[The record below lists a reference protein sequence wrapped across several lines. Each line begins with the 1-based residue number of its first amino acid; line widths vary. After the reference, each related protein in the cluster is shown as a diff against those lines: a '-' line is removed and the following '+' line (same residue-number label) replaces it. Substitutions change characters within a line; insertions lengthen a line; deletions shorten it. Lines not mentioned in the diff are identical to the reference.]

1 MKMLP
6 LLAVTI
12 FTCALLLAVAP
23 ALAQSTSTSASYTL
37 LHAPAGDLA
46 GGGRV
51 TNAGATVIADISV
64 GDPVS
69 GAVSA
74 VTAGGAQAKGNLIG
88 QLTDPKTF
96 TIAAIPGAVNEG
108 GTSQLSGQAVMDDG
122 STLGVTPTQV
132 AWSVGFGPVASLTAG
147 GLVTTSPVLGP
158 TSARLNGLFLGV
170 ADPDGT
176 LLNVID
182 TGESDTFAQY
192 SGDGIDDGWQALYF
206 GQPPNANA
214 APTADPD
221 GDGRNNR
228 LEFLSGFVPT
238 DPASAFQFTITSF
251 TSPGV
256 AELRLNKVIPGRTY
270 TVKANAN
277 LVTPPTTVGAP
288 FTVASEETNRLFQD
302 GAATGARKF
311 YYLEISKP

>member
-1 MKMLP
+1 V
-6 LLAVTI
+6 VT
-12 FTCALLLAVAP
+12 
-23 ALAQSTSTSASYTL
+23 
-37 LHAPAGDLA
+37 
-46 GGGRV
+46 
-51 TNAGATVIADISV
+51 
-64 GDPVS
+64 
-69 GAVSA
+69 
-74 VTAGGAQAKGNLIG
+74 KGNLVG
-88 QLTDPKTF
+88 QLTDVTGLTLTSASPT
-96 TIAAIPGAVNEG
+96 VNEG
-108 GTSQLSGQAVMDDG
+108 ATVQFGALQILDDATLSAVSATS
-122 STLGVTPTQV
+122 VT
-132 AWSVGFGPVASLTAG
+132 WSVAGPLTGIGAG
-147 GLVTTSPVLGP
+147 GLAAAAAVYQNSVATVHGVLGSVFA
-158 TSARLNGLFLGV
+158 TRAV
-170 ADPDGT
+170 T
-176 LLNVID
+176 VLNVSAD
-182 TGESDTFAQY
+182 NFGAYASD
-192 SGDGIDDGWQALYF
+192 GLDDDWQALYF

-228 LEFLSGFVPT
+228 LEFLSGFGPT